1 MGVRPFASARTCH
14 QYHAHLGKPFWN
26 FILLSPAKPLPP
38 RDTRGPTPL
47 SQCAPV
53 ADLAA
58 RAREV
63 DRTSQRIV
71 PLLPSPLREH
81 VGFAG
86 LRNDRVLLLVESSA
100 WATRAR
106 MEQSRILAAVHSL
119 GLAASS
125 VTAKVMPLLAP
136 IDGSAATPALTPQ
149 AGQAIRAAASA
160 IADPDL
166 QALFLELAAT
176 ADNSSTG

>member
-1 MGVRPFASARTCH
+1 M
-14 QYHAHLGKPFWN
+14 
-26 FILLSPAKPLPP
+26 SPAKPLPP

-47 SQCAPV
+47 SQCAPI

-71 PLLPSPLREH
+71 PLLPTPLREH

-125 VTAKVMPLLAP
+125 VTAKVMSLRAP
-136 IDGSAATPALTPQ
+136 VGGSADTPSLTPRTAQ
-149 AGQAIRAAASA
+149 SIRAAASA

-166 QALFLELAAT
+166 RALFLELAAV
-176 ADNSSTG
+176 AESPSAK